1 MFDNSHTCKHK
12 NIYETRDKLWNPNF
26 RIIYLAI
33 RSNDTIHT
41 KPAKTT
47 DPHTNN
53 SQKTIPPNHA
63 QIIKKSYNRWHL
75 SSKQKYP
82 EGEIERQQGNS
93 KWVGGK
99 KLTCYPETQFKSK
112 GEEARERKKKRSR
125 IYLVVGMEGRER
137 DLKSEKNSE
146 GMRGMKTRE
155 KFI

>member
-1 MFDNSHTCKHK
+1 MHK
-12 NIYETRDKLWNPNF
+12 SLK
-26 RIIYLAI
+26 
-33 RSNDTIHT
+33 
-41 KPAKTT
+41 
-47 DPHTNN
+47 
-53 SQKTIPPNHA
+53 
-63 QIIKKSYNRWHL
+63 KKSYNRWHL